1 MGLCMRLAC
10 IALAFKEE
18 LVAPAGTPVPGQ
30 DLGCVFSRGWRHV
43 LRTPSPTYVQLL
55 AGKLGNF
62 CF

>member
-18 LVAPAGTPVPGQ
+18 LLAPVGKPVPGR
-30 DLGCVFSRGWRHV
+30 DLGCGFNRGWKHI
-43 LRTPSPTYVQLL
+43 LRALSSTYVQLL

-62 CF
+62 CV